1 MDYYIIIHNNT
12 QYSITDLFFWK
23 KDQDNRMPPTKG
35 KAITKECVRCYLL
48 KKEVQHLEALVR
60 RLERTEKRLRL
71 LMPIKKERE
80 SVACQTIDEEDHD
93 NNDKRWTDTGTLI
106 DEDHD
111 NNDEDRIDRID
122 TIESTVWIPWSTVE
136 NDTTPDIYFDMD
148 YGVHNHFMGVGGT
161 DPSLYVDLEDG
172 SRRFSLARLRE
183 KIRTLPF
190 PYTDAEIQEQASWCS
205 LFYFLEK
212 REPFVRRVMIDQ
224 SYALRTDDDIFT
236 RWRIQRVVHF
246 EFC

>member
-1 MDYYIIIHNNT
+1 
-12 QYSITDLFFWK
+12 
-23 KDQDNRMPPTKG
+23 MPPRKP
-35 KAITKECVRCYLL
+35 ASKECMRCYLF
-48 KKEVQHLEALVR
+48 KKEVQHLEALVL

-71 LMPIKKERE
+71 LMPIKKEKE
-80 SVACQTIDEEDHD
+80 SVACQTIDEEDLD
-93 NNDKRWTDTGTLI
+93 NNNGRRWTETGTLI

-111 NNDEDRIDRID
+111 NNYGIEEDDEDRIDKID

-148 YGVHNHFMGVGGT
+148 YSGVHNHFMGVGGT

-172 SRRFSLARLRE
+172 SRRLSLDRLRE
-183 KIRTLPF
+183 KIRSLPF

-224 SYALRTDDDIFT
+224 SYALRADDDIFT
-236 RWRIQRVVHF
+236 RRRIYRVVHF
-246 EFC
+246 EFVRYLQDNC

>member
-1 MDYYIIIHNNT
+1 
-12 QYSITDLFFWK
+12 
-23 KDQDNRMPPTKG
+23 MPPRKP
-35 KAITKECVRCYLL
+35 ASKECMRCYLL

-71 LMPIKKERE
+71 LMPIKIEKE
-80 SVACQTIDEEDHD
+80 SVACQTLIEEDLD
-93 NNDKRWTDTGTLI
+93 NNGRTWTETGTLL

-111 NNDEDRIDRID
+111 NNDEDKIDKID

-148 YGVHNHFMGVGGT
+148 YNGVNNHFMGVGGT
-161 DPSLYVDLEDG
+161 DPSLYVDFEDG

-183 KIRTLPF
+183 KIRSLPF

-205 LFYFLEK
+205 LYYFLEK

-236 RWRIQRVVHF
+236 GWRIQRVVHF